1 MLTIAISTVAASLNK
16 LTEYLQTNIDKI
28 DQRVNFLI
36 CSQREPTNTVTQLSE
51 RVKVIKTTE
60 SGLSRSRNM
69 LLANSQSKWLWVQDD
84 DIELEFDALQQLV
97 NILQNSNDDLHFIKV
112 KSLENH
118 NDFYKNYAFHSSHKL
133 TNSLKISS
141 IEIIIRREFVNANNI
156 KFDTN
161 LGLGTKL
168 PCCEENKF
176 ILDVFKA
183 NAKVSYLDV
192 ATCYHTTN
200 IESRAIDHAGRFCA
214 RGYLLRFYPFYI
226 RFALMLRW
234 AIKIPAELSFYEKMK
249 LMLKNYIRK

>member
-16 LTEYLQTNIDKI
+16 LTDYVQKNIDKI
-28 DQRVNFLI
+28 DSRVNFLI
-36 CSQREPTNTVTQLSE
+36 CSQREPINTVTHLSE
-51 RVKVIKTTE
+51 RVKVIKSTE

-69 LLANSQSKWLWVQDD
+69 LLTNIQSKWLWIQDD
-84 DIELEFDALQQLV
+84 DIELEFEALQQLV
-97 NILQNSNDDLHFIKV
+97 DILHNSNDDLHFIKV

-118 NDFYKNYAFHSSHKL
+118 SAFYKNYAFHSSHKF

-141 IEIIIRREFVNANNI
+141 IEIIVRQEFVNANNI
-156 KFDTN
+156 KFDTK
-161 LGLGTKL
+161 LGLGTQL

-176 ILDVFKA
+176 VLDLFKSD
-183 NAKVSYLDV
+183 AKVSYLDI

-200 IESRAIDHAGRFCA
+200 IENRDINHAGRFRA

-234 AIKIPAELSFYEKMK
+234 AIKIPAELSFYVKMK

>member
-1 MLTIAISTVAASLNK
+1 MLTIAISTVTASLNK

-28 DQRVNFLI
+28 DHRVNFLI

-69 LLANSQSKWLWVQDD
+69 LIENSQSKWLWIQDD
-84 DIELEFDALQQLV
+84 DIELEFEALDKLV
-97 NILQNSNDDLHFIKV
+97 YILQNSNNDLHFIKI
-112 KSLENH
+112 KSLEDH
-118 NDFYKNYAFHSSHKL
+118 SKFYKDYAFHRSHKL

-141 IEIIIRREFVNANNI
+141 IEIIVRREFVNANNI

-161 LGLGTKL
+161 LGLGTQL

-176 ILDVFKA
+176 ILDLFKA
-183 NAKVSYLDV
+183 NAKVSYLGL